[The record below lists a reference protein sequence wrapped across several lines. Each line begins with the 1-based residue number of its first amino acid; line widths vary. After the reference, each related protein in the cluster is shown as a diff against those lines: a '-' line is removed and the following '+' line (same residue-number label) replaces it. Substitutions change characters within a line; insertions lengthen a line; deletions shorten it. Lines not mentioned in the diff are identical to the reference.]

1 MRTKITDN
9 CPEEAEESDEEL
21 IEDDE
26 TPVDDEDDS
35 TDVGESSGAGVG
47 RRGASLMTMG
57 SFTMM
62 STNAGGNQEELGED
76 DEDEEETAQDWDIT
90 GDGKCGSH
98 QAWLA
103 MDTKCDA
110 KCFHEGNPVDE
121 SVDAA
126 VCSKICQVPG
136 NNGAKC
142 NVIKTVQPTDDGM
155 YLTRSKVMEADLK
168 DPANADPMACAIGR

>member
-1 MRTKITDN
+1 MFLLALGALALKDDSSLKSLNEVPSVATVDSGECASMRDSLPALCKMFGEEQCETMRTKITDN

-62 STNAGGNQEELGED
+62 STNA
-76 DEDEEETAQDWDIT
+76 
-90 GDGKCGSH
+90 
-98 QAWLA
+98 
-103 MDTKCDA
+103 
-110 KCFHEGNPVDE
+110 
-121 SVDAA
+121 
-126 VCSKICQVPG
+126 
-136 NNGAKC
+136 
-142 NVIKTVQPTDDGM
+142 
-155 YLTRSKVMEADLK
+155 
-168 DPANADPMACAIGR
+168 